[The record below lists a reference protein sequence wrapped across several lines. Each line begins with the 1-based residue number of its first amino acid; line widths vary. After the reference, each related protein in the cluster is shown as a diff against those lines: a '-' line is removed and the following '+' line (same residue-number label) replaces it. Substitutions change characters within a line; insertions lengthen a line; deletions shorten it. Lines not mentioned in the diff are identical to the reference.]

1 MMRKIIYVLTILLL
15 LCLVGCKA
23 NKSTEDISVA
33 SNVID
38 RDEFIT
44 TNGNEDIN
52 VNISSINKFIES
64 YNKDAVNKIE
74 DYKIYQDEDN
84 YIVVDNKN
92 NKYFVTLDKNGKVT
106 AFELSNGEILDKINV
121 FDKGI
126 DVVWDDNFIPSDVNE
141 YKSIINNKISQLKI
155 ELEEY
160 KSNSPNIDT
169 TMPTYDELKEK
180 IDKISDKITE
190 NLTDFN

>member
-64 YNKDAVNKIE
+64 Y
-74 DYKIYQDEDN
+74 
-84 YIVVDNKN
+84 NKN

-160 KSNSPNIDT
+160 KSNSPNKDT